1 MKRYELYAHEI
12 TELIKSQTLRPGD
25 RLPSVRQA
33 SVSRKISP
41 STVFEA
47 Y

>member
-1 MKRYELYAHEI
+1 MKRYEQYADEI
-12 TELIKSQTLRPGD
+12 AELIRTQVLRPGD

-33 SVSRKISP
+33 STSRQISP

-47 Y
+47 